1 MIVLNR
7 ASFKWISKSLL
18 IIFDFGKVES
28 ICTEVIAE
36 FIKVV
41 NIDWVIDSSSTIV
54 EIVFGREEVIIFGI
68 VEDIDIIVEDNSE
81 LIEEEIISVK
91 VVGRVIM
98 LEGNVNV
105 DINVDGDIKDVED
118 IIKGWV
124 DCIIGLSVNDVEY
137 NKLEGVINVVIV

>member
-1 MIVLNR
+1 M
-7 ASFKWISKSLL
+7 
-18 IIFDFGKVES
+18 
-28 ICTEVIAE
+28 
-36 FIKVV
+36 
-41 NIDWVIDSSSTIV
+41 
-54 EIVFGREEVIIFGI
+54 
-68 VEDIDIIVEDNSE
+68 
-81 LIEEEIISVK
+81 K

>member
-137 NKLEGVINVVIV
+137 NKLEGVINVFIV

>member
-118 IIKGWV
+118 IIKGWI

-137 NKLEGVINVVIV
+137 NKLEGVINVFIV